1 MIKLIKLSL
10 RKLTIPSILRTNKNR
25 LNSIKSNTRRSL
37 TNRHHINSLTRN
49 RLSNLTIHLLTLFS
63 HIKKLFTLNS
73 NLDIKDL
80 SLKTRIKTILFGLLL
95 SRNNL
100 SLTQSLCK
108 TKETIFITLTNSI
121 GTSLF
126 SLSGIKIGLR
136 IGNFRLILHTLNIA
150 ESHNRSILSRTI
162 NTRAGRI
169 R

>member
-1 MIKLIKLSL
+1 MVKLIKLSL
-10 RKLTIPSILRTNKNR
+10 RKLTIPSILRTNKSR

-37 TNRHHINSLTRN
+37 ANRHHINSLTRN

-80 SLKTRIKTILFGLLL
+80 SLKTRIKTILLGLLL

-121 GTSLF
+121 STGFL
-126 SLSGIKIGLR
+126 SLSSIKVSLR
-136 IGNFRLILHTLNIA
+136 IRDFRLILHALNIT
-150 ESHNRSILSRTI
+150 ESHDRGVLSRTI

-169 R
+169 G